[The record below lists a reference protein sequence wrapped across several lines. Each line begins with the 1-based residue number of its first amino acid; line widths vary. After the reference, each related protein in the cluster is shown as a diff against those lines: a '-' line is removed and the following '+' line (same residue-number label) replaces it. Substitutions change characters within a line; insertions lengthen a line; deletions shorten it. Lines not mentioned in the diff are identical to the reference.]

1 MPSPSLSASSKACY
15 CFLSRPKFAMCLSCC
30 FDKSPIMIISV
41 ESKPNLISITIIIK
55 KEPRT
60 YYYLV
65 SSENLTA
72 ED

>member
-1 MPSPSLSASSKACY
+1 
-15 CFLSRPKFAMCLSCC
+15 
-30 FDKSPIMIISV
+30 MIISV
-41 ESKPNLISITIIIK
+41 ESKPNLISITITIIIK

-60 YYYLV
+60 YYYFV

>member
-1 MPSPSLSASSKACY
+1 
-15 CFLSRPKFAMCLSCC
+15 
-30 FDKSPIMIISV
+30 MIISV